1 MIPEPT
7 VYDRKDAKEKAEM
20 WAEDRLKDA
29 KTVILDLETTGLLS
43 KDPDTEICQIAI
55 TDAKGKPLFSMLLK
69 PNKPM
74 TDELIGIHGITNEQV
89 INQPTFPQVAKMIAF
104 VLKDK
109 HLVAFNSEFDVK
121 LLWHMFRK
129 YQLDLPAVSSISCCM
144 DKYSEWCGEWSKK
157 KEGWKWQKLPNL
169 SGMPAHDAYSDCVST
184 IKVMEKMAGKY
195 DPSTI
200 DANDLDL
207 NF

>member
-29 KTVILDLETTGLLS
+29 KTVILDLETTGLLQ
-43 KDPDTEICQIAI
+43 KNPDTEICQIAI
-55 TDAKGKPLFSMLLK
+55 TDTKGKPLFSMLLK

-74 TDELIGIHGITNEQV
+74 TDEVIGIHKITNEQV

-129 YQLDLPAVSSISCCM
+129 YQLDLPTVSSISCCM
-144 DKYSEWCGEWSKK
+144 DQYSAWVGEWSKK
-157 KEGWKWQKLPNL
+157 KDGFKWQKLPNL